1 MASTAKSSPKKCP
14 MSFFDKLGLKPLNR
28 HNILFFY
35 VPLQSATSYAS
46 LSVNVVNPNLVAKV
60 MPRSDITSMLLAN
73 SIIGSGLYIYNRPH
87 LQKAAFNQRIL
98 FSAYGAVVF
107 SFGSVLLWAVIRSLL
122 PEQNCVCTILGLTSS
137 VALIGVGTKYLDY
150 IDSVSRF

>member
-1 MASTAKSSPKKCP
+1 MASPSKSSPKKCP
-14 MSFFDKLGLKPLNR
+14 MSLIDKLGLKPLNT

-46 LSVNVVNPNLVAKV
+46 LSVNVVNPSLMAKV
-60 MPRSDITSMLLAN
+60 TPRSDITSMLLAN
-73 SIIGSGLYIYNRPH
+73 SILGSGLYIYNRPH
-87 LQKAAFNQRIL
+87 LQRASVNQRIL

-122 PEQNCVCTILGLTSS
+122 PEQNCVCTILGLSSS
-137 VALIGVGTKYLDY
+137 VALIGIGTKYLDY
-150 IDSVSRF
+150 LDAVSGS